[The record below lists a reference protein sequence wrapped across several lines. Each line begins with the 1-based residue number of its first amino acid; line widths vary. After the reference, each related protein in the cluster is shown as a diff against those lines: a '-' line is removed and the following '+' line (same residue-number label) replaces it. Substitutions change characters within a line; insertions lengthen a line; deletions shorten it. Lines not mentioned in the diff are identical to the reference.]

1 MAITE
6 AGASELVVHARTKTE
21 GYKPPAYWEW
31 IAKIKQHTSIPL
43 VANGE
48 IWSAS
53 DAKRCQD
60 ESHCTNLMVG
70 RGALAL
76 PNLALCIKNNE
87 APMAWKDLA
96 SLLIQYSGYE
106 IFGDKG
112 KYYPNRLKQW
122 CGYLKRQY
130 PEAELLFNDIRRLTQ
145 SQDIVRVLSEHAG
158 IVL

>member
-1 MAITE
+1 M
-6 AGASELVVHARTKTE
+6 
-21 GYKPPAYWEW
+21 
-31 IAKIKQHTSIPL
+31 
-43 VANGE
+43 ANGE

-145 SQDIVRVLSEHAG
+145 SQDIVKVLSEHAG
-158 IVL
+158 IAL